1 MQAVSTKPKVRLII
15 AGGRD
20 LELNRDHLAWLRKV
34 LRDCDPSEIVSGGAR
49 GADRAGEVLAKS
61 LGLPVR
67 VFPADW
73 DAYGKRAGHLRNE
86 QMAKY
91 ADAVAL
97 LPGGRGTDNMRENA
111 RRYGLKIYEYDDI
124 KRT

>member
-1 MQAVSTKPKVRLII
+1 
-15 AGGRD
+15 
-20 LELNRDHLAWLRKV
+20 
-34 LRDCDPSEIVSGGAR
+34 
-49 GADRAGEVLAKS
+49 
-61 LGLPVR
+61 
-67 VFPADW
+67 
-73 DAYGKRAGHLRNE
+73 
-86 QMAKY
+86 MAKY